1 MKHNFHRELAKR
13 RDFYLDTIEKS
24 TNATFKACRAAFNIL
39 RDQHQT
45 SSKDMEDAGIEHM
58 IGRREVKLND

>member
-24 TNATFKACRAAFNIL
+24 TNGTFKACKAAFNLL
-39 RDQHQT
+39 R
-45 SSKDMEDAGIEHM
+45 E
-58 IGRREVKLND
+58 